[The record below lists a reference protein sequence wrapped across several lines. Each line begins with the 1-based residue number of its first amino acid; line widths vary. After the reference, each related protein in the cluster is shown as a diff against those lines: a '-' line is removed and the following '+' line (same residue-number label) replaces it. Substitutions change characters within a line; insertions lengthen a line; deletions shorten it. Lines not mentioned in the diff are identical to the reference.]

1 MKLAVQ
7 GRPAALLRAKQCIL
21 AAALGLLISAH
32 PCVSQI
38 DTTSPA
44 PMDALNKVLAQQ
56 IQGTDVTAFQL
67 QQYLSHRISP
77 LPSPR
82 STTEWTTREQ
92 ELRKHVLENVA
103 FHGWPQTWIDSP
115 PHFVKVGQTEVHSD
129 YRLSKFRYEIVPNLW
144 SVAILYEPSK
154 VDGRTP
160 AILNLIGHEPPMGEA
175 AEYEQKRCI
184 NFAKRGIVA
193 LSLSWIGFGELAQPE
208 NAHDY
213 AAALDLVGS
222 NALGFFY
229 LSMRRG
235 LDYLASLPN
244 IDPNRIGVTGLS
256 GGGWQT
262 VILSAMDQRVAVSV
276 EVAGIGSL
284 QSNITHPVDTDEVE
298 ENATDLNQGED
309 YPFFVAMRA
318 PRPTL
323 LIHNAEDDCC
333 FRAALVKPYIYN
345 QVKPFFALYGK
356 PDALAWFE
364 NIDPG
369 IHNYGVDSRE
379 EAYKFFDQNFDISAS
394 PSEIPSSSDI
404 KTSQELAVGLPSTN
418 LTILGLA
425 RQFETTLSRPAIP
438 KEINAR
444 KAWIDSHR
452 QKLKSIVRY
461 APVSVRSVWRMS
473 NTRQLGVRTLSC
485 RFDFTNGLSA
495 TGVWIQAVATPEN
508 SPATIIL
515 NDKGYKAAAE
525 DIAWHVNRGE
535 RVLALDLMFTG
546 SMRPQVP
553 DPTDWELLVST
564 TGGRPLGL
572 EAAQLLAVQKWARAF
587 TGQKSIR
594 VISDGIRTEVI
605 TLTAAAIQPDAFPE
619 ITSHHA
625 MKSLGFLLSKP
636 IRFRSAPD
644 LFCLDLYKYFDLDS
658 IAAMAEPTKFL
669 PD

>member
-1 MKLAVQ
+1 MEPSVQ
-7 GRPAALLRAKQCIL
+7 GRPRLLPLKRYIF
-21 AAALGLLISAH
+21 AAALGFPIFLH
-32 PCVSQI
+32 PCFGQM

-67 QQYLSHRISP
+67 QQYLSHRITP
-77 LPSPR
+77 LPSPG
-82 STTEWTTREQ
+82 TTAEWTTREQ
-92 ELRKHVLENVA
+92 ELRKHVLKNIA
-103 FHGWPQTWIDSP
+103 FHGWPQAWVDSP
-115 PHFVKVGQTEVHSD
+115 PHFVKVGQTEVHND
-129 YRLSKFRYEIVPNLW
+129 YRLSKFRYEVVPNLW
-144 SVAILYEPSK
+144 SVAILYEPNK
-154 VDGRTP
+154 LNGRTP

-184 NFAKRGIVA
+184 NFAKRGMIA
-193 LSLSWIGFGELAQPE
+193 LSLGWIGFGELDQPE

-222 NALGFFY
+222 NALGLFY

-235 LDYLASLPN
+235 LDYLARLPDV
-244 IDPNRIGVTGLS
+244 DPTRIGVTGLS

-262 VILSAMDQRVAVSV
+262 VILSAMDERVAASV

-298 ENATDLNQGED
+298 ENATDLNQGQD

-318 PRPTL
+318 PKPTL

-333 FRAALVKPYIYN
+333 FRAALVKPYIYDR
-345 QVKPFFALYGK
+345 VKPFFTLYGK

-364 NIDPG
+364 NTDPG
-369 IHNYGVDSRE
+369 IHNYGLDSRE
-379 EAYKFFDQNFDISAS
+379 EAYKFFDKNFGISAS
-394 PSEIPSSSDI
+394 PNEIPSSRDI
-404 KTSQELAVGLPSTN
+404 KTSQELTVGLPSTN

-425 RQFETTLSRPAIP
+425 RQFETTLSHPAIP
-438 KEINAR
+438 KGINAR
-444 KAWIDSHR
+444 KAWVSSHR
-452 QKLKSIVRY
+452 EKLKSIIRY

-485 RFDFTNGLSA
+485 RFDFTNRLSA
-495 TGVWIQAVATPEN
+495 AGVWLQGIATPDDA
-508 SPATIIL
+508 PVTIVL

-572 EAAQLLAVQKWARAF
+572 EAAQLLAVQRWARDF
-587 TGQKSIR
+587 TGQANINVVSN
-594 VISDGIRTEVI
+594 GIRTEVI
-605 TLTAAAIQPDAFPE
+605 ALIAAAIQSDAFPT
-619 ITSHHA
+619 ITSHHSV
-625 MKSLGFLLSKP
+625 KSLGYLLSNP
-636 IRFRSAPD
+636 VHFRSAPD
-644 LFCLDLYKYFDLDS
+644 LFCLDLYKYFDLS
-658 IAAMAEPTKFL
+658 IIAAMAEPTTFL